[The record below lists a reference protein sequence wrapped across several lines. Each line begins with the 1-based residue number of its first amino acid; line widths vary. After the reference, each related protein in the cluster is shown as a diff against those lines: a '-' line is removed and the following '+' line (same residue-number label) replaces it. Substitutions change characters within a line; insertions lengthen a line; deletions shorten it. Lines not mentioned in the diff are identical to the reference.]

1 MFDCF
6 YNLSSKLKLFIL
18 SATLITLTI
27 IVAAVS
33 YTAIYNSVSAA
44 QHISL
49 ILGRSA
55 VRVNN
60 FQDSLRVMDNT
71 TLAYLSQSTGAPS
84 DYSQFR
90 TETENIV
97 RGVISTADIMNPQRI
112 GDLQSDPEYMRTIA
126 KLKDDAKV
134 LMGPYQESVKLI
146 KEDKDKGLKHYLT
159 VLRPKVIELIKT
171 SEYAI
176 SQQDKLIVSMAT
188 EAADMRMAY
197 LSIAVAVAS
206 IIFGVI
212 LSWLIVSYISK
223 CITRQGN
230 FIDQMCKGN
239 FNYRIAA
246 YYQDDFGNIIDKIR
260 ILRDNMNKAL
270 KDVIENSNLT
280 NKTLSE
286 VIRMSRNIA
295 DKVGECEGKSIT
307 VSAASEQMLSTTMD
321 IAKNCEEA
329 SSKSITTKEII
340 DNGVGRIQQTIEA
353 IRKQSHEIHSNSV
366 AVEKVAKRSLD
377 INSIVNTIEEIA
389 AQTNLLALNAAIE
402 AARAGEAGRGFAVVA
417 DEVRALASRTSES
430 TKEIAGMVADI
441 QKDAANAAESINHSV
456 QTMETTSQDT
466 AEVESTMRDMIEHVD
481 HVNMQIAQIAS
492 AAEEQSAATNEI
504 STNIHDISN
513 LAQDA
518 NTETQNTQEIIDKT
532 VVALHSLLDSIS
544 YFKIAE
550 ETK

>member
-18 SATLITLTI
+18 SATLIAMTI

-44 QHISL
+44 QHVSL

-60 FQDSLRVMDNT
+60 FQNSLRVMDNT
-71 TLAYLSQSTGAPS
+71 TLAYLSQSSGAPA

-112 GDLQSDPEYMRTIA
+112 GDLQSEPEYMRTIA
-126 KLKDDAKV
+126 KLKDEAKA

-146 KEDKDKGLKHYLT
+146 KEDKDRGLKHYLT

-176 SQQDKLIVSMAT
+176 SQQDKLIVTMAT

-329 SSKSITTKEII
+329 SSKSLTTKEII

-353 IRKQSHEIHSNSV
+353 IRKQSHEVQSNSV

-402 AARAGEAGRGFAVVA
+402 AARAGEAGRGFAVIA
-417 DEVRALASRTSES
+417 DEVRNLAIRTAKS
-430 TKEIAGMVADI
+430 TQEINEMVQTI
-441 QKDAANAAESINHSV
+441 QEYAESASV
-456 QTMETTSQDT
+456 SITNSVENMDKVANDAKELENLLNDITS
-466 AEVESTMRDMIEHVD
+466 HVVD
-481 HVNMQIAQIAS
+481 LNSQITQIATS
-492 AAEEQSAATNEI
+492 AEEQTTATGEI
-504 STNIHDISN
+504 SAN
-513 LAQDA
+513 AQ
-518 NTETQNTQEIIDKT
+518 NVTQASSEMTAQASMQNDCIKSTLDELKGLQK
-532 VVALHSLLDSIS
+532 ALSFFRTGKN
-544 YFKIAE
+544 YN
-550 ETK
+550 